1 VTASGPVMDLQR
13 MLGAHPGTVTQFL
26 ESLTGDSLSAEVIS
40 QGPDNAGVG
49 TEAGTGAEARVDL
62 ADNRA
67 LGPRTGQSL
76 TRRIA
81 VLRGYPSGL
90 PYLYAESA
98 FVPERLP
105 DAVRQ
110 QLERTSDPIGRVLV
124 AHALPVAREALPPP
138 GAPPAAG
145 LVTAGPTEVVWARA
159 YRLLIGGAPVFA
171 IREWFFRTVLDAL
184 ARSAA
189 T

>member
-1 VTASGPVMDLQR
+1 MDLQR
-13 MLGAHPGTVTQFL
+13 MLHDNPDTVTHFL
-26 ESLTGDSLSAEVIS
+26 EILTGDALSAEVIS
-40 QGPDNAGVG
+40 QYPADAGVDV
-49 TEAGTGAEARVDL
+49 AVD
-62 ADNRA
+62 RA

-81 VLRGYPSGL
+81 LLRGYPSGL

-105 DAVRQ
+105 DAVRR
-110 QLERTSDPIGRVLV
+110 QLEQTSDPIGRVLV
-124 AHALPVAREALPPP
+124 AHALPLAREALPPP
-138 GAPPAAG
+138 EPPPAAA
-145 LVTAGPTEVVWARA
+145 VAPAGQAEIVWARA
-159 YRLLIGGAPVFA
+159 YRLLIDGAPVFA

-184 ARSAA
+184 DRSTA